1 MMQFA
6 ILEFG
11 FSIGGPEQ
19 KKIFRSTLGALL
31 FALCSVEQPTKFD
44 LIINLRTAKQIGVTI
59 PPNVLVRADQVI
71 R

>member
-44 LIINLRTAKQIGVTI
+44 LIINLRTAEADRRDDSTQ
-59 PPNVLVRADQVI
+59 RAGEGG
-71 R
+71 